1 MMRAT
6 AACHRDRPRAIGYL
20 RTDISRGH
28 QPRHTDAIRL
38 LARRQGHTLIYIVR
52 LRHGSVPDPVGHLL
66 DIVRATATTTLIV
79 PDLTHV
85 DNQPGPVCDVCDL
98 ITVCPEQLWMKSRA
112 GGSGNTTEPAWL
124 PEDRHSEPHRGLPL
138 TEAHRTMQVHLTCNP
153 LDCPR
158 KAAAFARLAEAGRLV
173 PASRSPRQRAAV
185 RGIPYPTAGPTVP
198 RTGPPIDILHRLR
211 TALDQA

>member
-1 MMRAT
+1 MTRAT
-6 AACHRDRPRAIGYL
+6 ALRHRDRSRAIGYL
-20 RTDISRGH
+20 RTDISRAH

-38 LARRQGHTLIYIVR
+38 LARRQGHALIYIVR
-52 LRHGSVPDPVGHLL
+52 LRQDSVPDPVGHLL
-66 DIVRATATTTLIV
+66 DIVRATATTTVIV
-79 PDLTHV
+79 PDLAHV

-112 GGSGNTTEPAWL
+112 HASGNAPEPTWL
-124 PEDRHSEPHRGLPL
+124 PEDRHSEPDRRLAL
-138 TEAHRTMQVHLTCNP
+138 SEAHRTMQVHLTCNP

-173 PASRSPRQRAAV
+173 PASRSPRQRAAA
-185 RGIPYPTAGPTVP
+185 RGIPYPATGPTVP